1 MSFENMIGG
10 DQGTNPNNVY
20 QPKQSPPPQN
30 KVGGGGSTTTRKGS
44 VSNGGSTTRKGSVS
58 NGGPDFDDLKAQLLD
73 DMTNIIENYK
83 IISNYLPKVGAKG
96 DSHRLRDAI
105 NHALTQANKVI
116 ISSEPNIKKMKNYQ
130 NHRDK
135 DVKNLAYKIIEDFN
149 KLQENLKKLNIV
161 ANNRLEESNPPSNN
175 GMQDNYDET
184 TPLFSNQESHDN
196 EQLLKKQQAYLQLE
210 NERDF
215 QDAII
220 HERDEEIKV
229 IQQQMREVNT
239 IFQDISMLVNQ
250 QGEMMDN
257 LLLNLSSGG
266 NNVKAAVSS
275 VEDAKKSQNKSRRR
289 LCFLAIFLTV
299 AAAIGVVVV
308 ILVFNKKE

>member
-10 DQGTNPNNVY
+10 EPPNSPKNIPNN
-20 QPKQSPPPQN
+20 KQSPQN
-30 KVGGGGSTTTRKGS
+30 NRNNVGVSTS
-44 VSNGGSTTRKGSVS
+44 RKGSVS
-58 NGGPDFDDLKAQLLD
+58 NGGPDFDDLKNQLLE

-96 DSHRLRDAI
+96 DSQRLRDSI
-105 NHALTQANKVI
+105 YHALTLANKRI
-116 ISSEPNIKKMKNYQ
+116 ISSEANIKKMKNYQ
-130 NHRDK
+130 NHRNK
-135 DVKNLAYKIIEDFN
+135 DVKNLAWKIVEDFN

-161 ANNRLEESNPPSNN
+161 AYNRFEESNPPINN
-175 GMQDNYDET
+175 GNQAYDEA
-184 TPLFSNQESHDN
+184 TPLFSNQESHEN

-229 IQQQMREVNT
+229 IQHQMREVNT

-257 LLLNLSSGG
+257 IMLNLSSAG
-266 NNVKAAVSS
+266 NNVNVAVGK
-275 VEDAKKSQNKSRRR
+275 VEDAKKYQNKSRRK

>member
-1 MSFENMIGG
+1 MSFQNMIGEPNG
-10 DQGTNPNNVY
+10 RPSPNNS
-20 QPKQSPPPQN
+20 PKQSSPYLSPN
-30 KVGGGGSTTTRKGS
+30 NRNNNGGGGGGNVS
-44 VSNGGSTTRKGSVS
+44 SNGD
-58 NGGPDFDDLKAQLLD
+58 NFDDLKNQLLE
-73 DMTNIIENYK
+73 DMTHIIENYK

-96 DSHRLRDAI
+96 DSQRIRDSI
-105 NHALTQANKVI
+105 NRALTQANERI
-116 ISSEPNIKKMKNYQ
+116 IRSEPNIKKMKNYQ
-130 NHRDK
+130 NHKDK
-135 DVKNLAYKIIEDFN
+135 DVKNLAWRIVEDFN
-149 KLQENLKKLNIV
+149 KLQENLKKLNIL
-161 ANNRLEESNPPSNN
+161 ANNRFEESKPPVNN
-175 GMQDNYDET
+175 GQDNDET

-196 EQLLKKQQAYLQLE
+196 GILLKKQQSYLQLE

-239 IFQDISMLVNQ
+239 IFQDISVLVNQ
-250 QGEMMDN
+250 QGEMVDN
-257 LLLNLSSGG
+257 IMLNLTSAGT
-266 NNVKAAVSS
+266 NVNHAVGK
-275 VEDAKKSQNKSRRR
+275 VQDAKKYSDKSRRK